1 MDGWGGEV
9 IFLSFFFFF
18 FAFAFAQYPI
28 RSKKRA
34 NQMVEFWLRES

>member
-9 IFLSFFFFF
+9 VFLSFFF
-18 FAFAFAQYPI
+18 FAFAFAQYPT